1 MRAREFI
8 NEDRSELQAKY
19 MQGQCMI
26 LAIAIN
32 QYNPQRYPVGYIW
45 EYSVEGVPDIQLD
58 ADEWEDLSPEEQQ
71 EVADNPERR
80 SLTHAFVY
88 DQVTKEYID
97 ARGRHKELPN
107 LWGNGVTRFEKFPGT
122 AKDLI
127 NITSNGE
134 WDEGTEVVRFTRGQ
148 SAFDTL
154 AGPGG
159 IKKALD
165 YAIKHLGVVRPEQV
179 RQQPTP
185 PATQSNTIEPSSRV
199 SAVRDQ
205 RKIINWLR
213 QESGVLMIGFDDAN
227 LKYEGVTIVQG
238 ALTNPKIT
246 MQDLLSAVNQTKLD
260 TPQNENFADGKHPG
274 RKGLAKRSGVNTK
287 ASVSSLRKTAKH
299 SSGEKQRMAHW
310 LANMKAGRAK
320 ANKK

>member
-8 NEDRSELQAKY
+8 NEDRAELQAKY

-32 QYNPQRYPVGYIW
+32 QYNPNRYPVGYIW
-45 EYSVEGVPDIQLD
+45 EYSIEGVPDIQLD
-58 ADEWEDLSPEEQQ
+58 ADEWEELSPAEQRA
-71 EVADNPERR
+71 VANNPERR

-97 ARGRHKELPN
+97 ARGRHKDIPN
-107 LWGNGVTRFEKFPGT
+107 LWGKSVTRFEKFPGT

-127 NITSNGE
+127 DITVNGE
-134 WDEGTEVVRFTRGQ
+134 WDADTEEVYFTRGQ
-148 SAFDTL
+148 VAFNTL
-154 AGPGG
+154 SGPEGV
-159 IKKALD
+159 KAALN
-165 YAIKHLGVVRPEQV
+165 YAIKHLGIVGPEKIK
-179 RQQPTP
+179 QPEP
-185 PATQSNTIEPSSRV
+185 PDTQSNTIEPSSRV
-199 SAVRDQ
+199 SMVRDQ

-246 MQDLLSAVNQTKLD
+246 MQDLLSAVNQAKL
-260 TPQNENFADGKHPG
+260 NEPK
-274 RKGLAKRSGVNTK
+274 
-287 ASVSSLRKTAKH
+287 
-299 SSGEKQRMAHW
+299 
-310 LANMKAGRAK
+310 
-320 ANKK
+320 

>member
-1 MRAREFI
+1 MRAREFV
-8 NEDRSELQAKY
+8 NEERDALQAKY
-19 MQGQCMI
+19 MEGQCMI

-45 EYSVEGVPDIQLD
+45 EYSVEGVPDMQLD

-71 EVADNPERR
+71 EVADSPERR

-97 ARGRHKELPN
+97 ARGRHKDLPN
-107 LWGNGVTRFEKFPGT
+107 LWGKGVTRFEKFPGN

-127 NITSNGE
+127 DITTNGE
-134 WDEGTEVVRFTRGQ
+134 WDADAEEVRFTRGQ

-154 AGPGG
+154 AGSDG

-165 YAIKHLGVVRPEQV
+165 YAIKRLGVVGPEQV
-179 RQQPTP
+179 KQEPASPQQY
-185 PATQSNTIEPSSRV
+185 NIIEPSSRV
-199 SAVRDQ
+199 AMIRDQ

-213 QESGVLMIGFDDAN
+213 QKSGVLMIGFDDAN

-246 MQDLLSAVNQTKLD
+246 MQDLLSAVNQTKSD
-260 TPQNENFADGKHPG
+260 APK
-274 RKGLAKRSGVNTK
+274 
-287 ASVSSLRKTAKH
+287 
-299 SSGEKQRMAHW
+299 
-310 LANMKAGRAK
+310 
-320 ANKK
+320 

>member
-8 NEDRSELQAKY
+8 NEDRAELQAKY

-97 ARGRHKELPN
+97 ARGRHKDIPN
-107 LWGNGVTRFEKFPGT
+107 LWGKGVTRFEKFPGT

-127 NITSNGE
+127 DITSNGE
-134 WDEGTEVVRFTRGQ
+134 WDAGTEEVYFTRGQ

-154 AGPGG
+154 AGSGG

-165 YAIKHLGVVRPEQV
+165 YAIKHLGIVGPEKV
-179 RQQPTP
+179 KQQPEPTNN
-185 PATQSNTIEPSSRV
+185 QSSTIEPSSIV

-213 QESGVLMIGFDDAN
+213 QKSGVLMIGFDDAN

-246 MQDLLSAVNQTKLD
+246 MQDLLSAVNQAKLD
-260 TPQNENFADGKHPG
+260 DAQ
-274 RKGLAKRSGVNTK
+274 
-287 ASVSSLRKTAKH
+287 
-299 SSGEKQRMAHW
+299 
-310 LANMKAGRAK
+310 
-320 ANKK
+320 